1 MLHGLTEIDMKRS
14 VSVISLRERE
24 RERASA
30 YCIILLTDRDHY
42 NNKLHVPRSAYTVI
56 IGKATF
62 ASGNSLESS

>member
-1 MLHGLTEIDMKRS
+1 MLHGLTESDMKRS
-14 VSVISLRERE
+14 VSCYIPK